1 MAFFH
6 CILMN
11 PTTSKD
17 GRYIR
22 FWTYF
27 SRDLAR
33 SKKTAVEYPIPFGKD
48 SNDLFFMWIP
58 SFPLFFRAYPFDIET
73 VVATTVTLLSMNY
86 STSIEA
92 NDVRGNSI
100 SVSFFHFAKAY
111 THSQ

>member
-48 SNDLFFMWIP
+48 INDLFFMGIP
-58 SFPLFFRAYPFDIET
+58 SFPLFLRAYHFDIET
-73 VVATTVTLLSMNY
+73 VVATTVTILTHELLHKY
-86 STSIEA
+86 S
-92 NDVRGNSI
+92 G
-100 SVSFFHFAKAY
+100 K
-111 THSQ
+111 